1 MPLVLEI
8 QYVGI
13 FHSLKIVNDF
23 LVRFIK
29 KYVGKGTDALRHKMA
44 NLKWAEMVRVW
55 ILLTELALVL
65 AITIR

>member
-44 NLKWAEMVRVW
+44 NLK
-55 ILLTELALVL
+55 
-65 AITIR
+65 